1 MIFHISY
8 EYFSEQRDEV
18 HARFKESGAP
28 PPSGVTM
35 TGRWHSVEG
44 NRGFLVAESSEAEAI
59 GRWLQEWTDAVSF
72 EVTLVL
78 TDEQFA
84 QVIT

>member
-8 EYFSEQRDEV
+8 EYLSEQRDEV
-18 HARFKESGAP
+18 HTRFKETGAP

-44 NRGFLVAESSEAEAI
+44 NRGFIVAESSEAEAI
-59 GRWLQEWTDAVSF
+59 GQWLQEWADVLSF
-72 EVTLVL
+72 EVSPVL
-78 TDEQFA
+78 TDEQFT

>member
-8 EYFSEQRDEV
+8 EYLPEQRDEV
-18 HARFKESGAP
+18 QARFKETGAP

-35 TGRWHSVEG
+35 TGRWHCVEG

-59 GRWLQEWTDAVSF
+59 GRWLQQWTDALSF

-78 TDEQFA
+78 TDEQFT